1 MLAYKQLNWRFK
13 MEKHIIPN
21 FDFTK
26 AMESSEKNNG
36 ITILA
41 GRKSSIQGYVYL
53 VIDCSGSMDGEKLG
67 SVKKGA
73 ASFALDAKIK
83 SYFVGL
89 IKFNSDAIHL
99 VEPQSNL
106 SKIYDQLESMNT
118 DGSTNMTDAISMATE
133 KLKIKDGARIMI
145 IATDGMPDNKES
157 AIEAA
162 QLAKKK
168 GIEIIAIGTDDANS
182 DFLKEIASAD
192 SMGIKVSNH
201 QLGQALAST
210 AKALMRPKR
219 IT

>member
-1 MLAYKQLNWRFK
+1 

-26 AMESSEKNNG
+26 AMELSEKDNG

-41 GRKSSIQGYVYL
+41 GRMSSIQGYVYL
-53 VIDCSGSMDGEKLG
+53 VIDCSGSMDGEKLD

-73 ASFALDAKIK
+73 ANFALDAKIK

-89 IKFNSDAIHL
+89 IKFDSNATHL

-106 SKIYDQLESMNT
+106 SEIYDQLESMDTN
-118 DGSTNMTDAISMATE
+118 GSTNMTDAISMATE

-168 GIEIIAIGTDDANS
+168 GVEIIAIGTDDADA
-182 DFLKEIASAD
+182 DFLKKIASTD
-192 SMGIKVSNH
+192 TLGIKVSNN

-210 AKALMRPKR
+210 VKALKSPER